1 MTRNTRSKAN
11 IEKKIV
17 ELYIRLKKRKTT
29 NIARKT
35 NLKKRLEFF
44 KNLLQEI
51 ENSSSSEVIAE
62 TDQSVTSLSTDS
74 SAE

>member
-1 MTRNTRSKAN
+1 MTRNSRSKAN

-17 ELYIRLKKRKTT
+17 ELYIRLHKRKTN

-44 KNLLQEI
+44 KNLLQEM
-51 ENSSSSEVIAE
+51 ENTTTSEALNE
-62 TDQSVTSLSTDS
+62 TDQTITSLSTDS
-74 SAE
+74 ATE

>member
-1 MTRNTRSKAN
+1 MTRNSRSKAN

-17 ELYIRLKKRKTT
+17 ELYIRLSKRQTSNIKRK
-29 NIARKT
+29 A
-35 NLKKRLEFF
+35 NLKARLEFF

-51 ENSSSSEVIAE
+51 ENSSTEVLAE

-74 SAE
+74 AAE